1 MLLLAGGDMKVRG
14 RVLGFCLCILFWP
27 TALRGTLGPALVEIV
42 NPVMG
47 PPGHVAEAVA
57 PDGKTYPV
65 FMLTPQSPLV
75 GALRKVL
82 SSGQAQQELV
92 LERYARILAS
102 DTSKSAEHAPRAAS
116 LAPMYLLLSN
126 EEGGFARYGFWMQGA
141 KGQRDLV
148 MAGYVDMV
156 VDQRSVDTGNFE
168 EIFCH
173 ELGHLILRS
182 LLGDLSHGPSRKM
195 HQSMTVTDY
204 PTAFDEGYAEHFQPL
219 VRDSTTNPMLRKIQA
234 GTGAMDMDLFWLS
247 NFDGQLR
254 TDGVKRNLFVH
265 RKAPPDAVK
274 DSDLYRLFLEGE
286 TSTEFKP
293 GSLKNGQQM
302 MASEGV
308 IATLFY
314 RLANRES
321 LRNQYRDAAFYIRF
335 LEGNTA
341 VATDPKQA
349 ISPYENVNLKLFAAM
364 REIAPRAA
372 DSDCPL
378 ALALI
383 NAYSRLFPEE
393 AKSAYGV
400 FLDTTY
406 GATASPEVAALFEHA
421 AVAGRLGD
429 LDAYHQ
435 SSHAVF
441 SRLDQI
447 TDRVVKGDLALDA
460 NLGPELWILN
470 DGFKIA
476 PAVWDRERTLPLSI
490 NLNTASEAE
499 LMTLPGVDL
508 ALATRI
514 ISSRDARGY
523 FRSLDELGLVDGVS
537 PALFETLKQM
547 AEKMKTSGTF
557 TRQ

>member
-1 MLLLAGGDMKVRG
+1 
-14 RVLGFCLCILFWP
+14 
-27 TALRGTLGPALVEIV
+27 
-42 NPVMG
+42 
-47 PPGHVAEAVA
+47 
-57 PDGKTYPV
+57 
-65 FMLTPQSPLV
+65 
-75 GALRKVL
+75 
-82 SSGQAQQELV
+82 
-92 LERYARILAS
+92 
-102 DTSKSAEHAPRAAS
+102 
-116 LAPMYLLLSN
+116 
-126 EEGGFARYGFWMQGA
+126 
-141 KGQRDLV
+141 
-148 MAGYVDMV
+148 
-156 VDQRSVDTGNFE
+156 
-168 EIFCH
+168 
-173 ELGHLILRS
+173 
-182 LLGDLSHGPSRKM
+182 LSHGPSRKM

-219 VRDSTTNPMLRKIQA
+219 VRDSTTNPILRKIQA
-234 GTGAMDMDLFWLS
+234 GTGAMDMELFWLS

-265 RKAPPDAVK
+265 RKAPPEAAK
-274 DSDLYRLFLEGE
+274 GSDPYRLFLEGE

-321 LRNQYRDAAFYIRF
+321 LRNQYRDAAFYSRF
-335 LEGNTA
+335 MQGNTLA
-341 VATDPKQA
+341 AADPKQA

-372 DSDCPL
+372 DPECPL

-383 NAYSRLFPEE
+383 NAYARLFPEE

-406 GATASPEVAALFEHA
+406 CATASPDVAAAFERA
-421 AVAGRLGD
+421 AAAGRLGD
-429 LDAYHQ
+429 LDAYRQ
-435 SSHAVF
+435 SSHAAF
-441 SRLDQI
+441 SQLDQI
-447 TDRVVKGDLALDA
+447 TDRVAKGELALDA

-476 PAVWDRERTLPLSI
+476 PAVWERERTLPLSI

-514 ISSRDARGY
+514 MSSRDARGY
-523 FRSLDELGLVDGVS
+523 FRNLGEVGSIEGVS
-537 PALFETLKQM
+537 PALLESLKQM

>member
-1 MLLLAGGDMKVRG
+1 MKGPG
-14 RVLGFCLCILFWP
+14 RLLGFYLCIVLAP
-27 TALRGTLGPALVEIV
+27 ATLGSALGPAPIEILS
-42 NPVMG
+42 PVMG
-47 PPGHVAEAVA
+47 AQGHIAEAVA
-57 PDGKTYPV
+57 SDRKTYPV
-65 FMLTPQSPLV
+65 FQLTPESSLV
-75 GALRKVL
+75 DALRKVL
-82 SSGQAQQELV
+82 SSGQAQRELV
-92 LERYARILAS
+92 LERYARNLVS
-102 DTSKSAEHAPRAAS
+102 GESAAPRAPS

-126 EEGGFARYGFWMQGA
+126 EEGGFARYGFWMEKA
-141 KGQRDLV
+141 KGQRELV

-156 VDQRSVDTGNFE
+156 VDQRSVDTGDFE

-182 LLGDLSHGPSRKM
+182 LLGDLSHGPSRNM

-219 VRDSTTNPMLRKIQA
+219 VRDSTTNPLMRKIQA

-265 RKAPPDAVK
+265 RKAPPEPGK
-274 DSDLYRLFLEGE
+274 DSDPYRLFLEGE

-321 LRNQYRDAAFYIRF
+321 LRNPYRDAAFYGRF
-335 LEGNTA
+335 TEGNR
-341 VATDPKQA
+341 VASGDPKQA
-349 ISPYENVNLKLFAAM
+349 ISPYENVNLKLFSAM
-364 REIAPRAA
+364 RQIAPRAA
-372 DSDCPL
+372 DSGYPL
-378 ALALI
+378 AIALI

-406 GATASPEVAALFEHA
+406 GATVSQEISSLFERA
-421 AVAGRLGD
+421 AAAGRLGD
-429 LDAYHQ
+429 LDAYRQ
-435 SSHAVF
+435 NSHTAF
-441 SRLDQI
+441 SRLEQI
-447 TDRVVKGDLALDA
+447 TDRVAKGELALDA
-460 NLGPELWILN
+460 NLGPEIWLLN
-470 DGFKIA
+470 DNFKIA
-476 PAVWDRERTLPLSI
+476 PAVWERERTLPLSI

-508 ALATRI
+508 ELATRI
-514 ISSRDARGY
+514 TSSRDARGY
-523 FRSLDELGLVDGVS
+523 FRNLDEVGLIEGVS
-537 PALFETLKQM
+537 PALLQTLKQM
-547 AEKMKTSGTF
+547 AEKMKRVGMY
-557 TRQ
+557 TRP